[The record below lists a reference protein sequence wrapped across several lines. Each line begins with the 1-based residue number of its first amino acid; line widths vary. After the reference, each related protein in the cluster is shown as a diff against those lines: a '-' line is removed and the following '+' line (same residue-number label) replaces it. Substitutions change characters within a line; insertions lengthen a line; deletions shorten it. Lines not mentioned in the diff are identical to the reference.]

1 MSKTGIDISTYQKN
15 INYDEARKHIDFCII
30 RVGYGV
36 SYLPDSQRD
45 KEFDNHYNGFKGK
58 LPLGAYYYAYG
69 TSYDTGRKEAENCLS
84 YMGDKQFEMPIYY
97 DMEENRNTKE
107 AGQGFV
113 DRIREAGL
121 KAGIYASSSFYRSK
135 DLGSI
140 NCDSVWIAQYGSNN
154 GNIPTSRP
162 TIPFDLWQ
170 YTSKGYVEGIGSNID
185 MDIQE
190 NDVPSPAP
198 SPSPEPTPKPS
209 GNDTIKGIQQWLNDN
224 YNTGIAVDGYY
235 GSQTKKALVKA
246 LQTEFNRQF
255 GTRLAVDGI
264 FGEQS
269 KNACRNI
276 KQGAKGNITRIIQ
289 SMLYCK
295 GYNTNGIEGIFGQ
308 ATDGAVRRFQANSGL
323 NADGVVGKLTFAK
336 LFE

>member
-1 MSKTGIDISTYQKN
+1 MSKIGIDISTYQKN
-15 INYDEARKHIDFCII
+15 INYDEACKHIEFAIL

-69 TSYDTGRKEAENCLS
+69 TDYDTGRKEAENCLS

-154 GNIPTSRP
+154 GNIPTSKP

-190 NDVPSPAP
+190 NDVPSPT
-198 SPSPEPTPKPS
+198 PSPEPTPKPS
-209 GNDTIKGIQQWLNDN
+209 GNDTIKEIQQWLNDN

-264 FGEQS
+264 FGDQS

-276 KQGAKGNITRIIQ
+276 KQGAKGNITKLIQ
-289 SMLYCK
+289 MMLFIK
-295 GYNTNGIEGIFGQ
+295 GYNISIDGIFGNETARALGQ
-308 ATDGAVRRFQANSGL
+308 FQNDNGL
-323 NADGVVGKLTFAK
+323 SSDRICGKNTFKK

>member
-1 MSKTGIDISTYQKN
+1 MSKIGIDISTYQKN
-15 INYDEARKHIDFCII
+15 INYDEACKHIDFAIL

-45 KEFDNHYNGFKGK
+45 KEFDNHYNSFKGR
-58 LPLGAYYYAYG
+58 LPLGSYYYAYG
-69 TSYDTGRKEAENCLS
+69 TSYDTGRKEAENCLA

-121 KAGIYASSSFYRSK
+121 KAGIYASSSFYK
-135 DLGSI
+135 NKGLAEI

-154 GNIPTSRP
+154 GNIPSSKP

-190 NDVPSPAP
+190 NDVPSPT
-198 SPSPEPTPKPS
+198 PSPEPTPQPS
-209 GNDTIKGIQQWLNDN
+209 GNDKIKEIQRWLNNN
-224 YNTGIAVDGYY
+224 YGTGIAVDGLY
-235 GSQTKKALVKA
+235 GNQTKKALVKA

-255 GTRLAVDGI
+255 GSRLAVDGI
-264 FGEQS
+264 FGNAS
-269 KNACRNI
+269 RNACRNI
-276 KQGAKGNITRIIQ
+276 KKGMSGNITKTIQ
-289 SMLYCK
+289 GMLICR
-295 GYNTNGIEGIFGQ
+295 GYNTNGFDGIFRKWNRKCSKTIS
-308 ATDGAVRRFQANSGL
+308 A
-323 NADGVVGKLTFAK
+323 
-336 LFE
+336 